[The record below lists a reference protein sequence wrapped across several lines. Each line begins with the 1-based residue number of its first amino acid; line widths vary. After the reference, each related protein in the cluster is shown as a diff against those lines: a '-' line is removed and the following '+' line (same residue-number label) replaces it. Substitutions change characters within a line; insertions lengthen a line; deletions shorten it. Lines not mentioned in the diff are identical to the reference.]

1 MTDDPTSPL
10 PGDVEAGIAITTAAA
25 TAVSSMFD
33 TVFATLTTDLQ
44 QLLQTNGTPNPLAL
58 PLHALTT
65 EMIKVLGDRV
75 KETLDS
81 ARK

>member
-1 MTDDPTSPL
+1 MTDDSTSPL

-25 TAVSSMFD
+25 AAVSSMFD

-44 QLLQTNGTPNPLAL
+44 QLLQTNGKPNPLAP
-58 PLHALTT
+58 PLQALTT
-65 EMIKVLGDRV
+65 EMIKVLSNRV

-81 ARK
+81 TTK